1 MIEERQDEWG
11 MLTREFGEALLDLE
25 RTFIKTVERQAALGQ
40 SAPLDVRDD
49 PVAAYMEAWT
59 RLDAAHRTLL
69 PYLAEFTTQNFTQVV
84 DASGSGAVE
93 KRLRAVRAGGR

>member
-69 PYLAEFTTQNFTQVV
+69 PYLAEFTTQNFKQVV
-84 DASGSGAVE
+84 DASGSGAV
-93 KRLRAVRAGGR
+93 